1 MATAG
6 QSAVLD
12 GLESRPSRYERNR
25 RSTER
30 GAGPILL
37 MGGAAFAAAYVV
49 VGVAGSSVWGALL
62 AIGGSALVLL
72 GLKLVSLRS
81 S

>member
-6 QSAVLD
+6 QSAVLA
-12 GLESRPSRYERNR
+12 GLESRPSRFERNR

-30 GAGPILL
+30 DAGPILL
-37 MGGAAFAAAYVV
+37 MGGTAFAAAYVV
-49 VGVAGSSVWGALL
+49 VGVVGSSAWGAFL
-62 AIGGSALVLL
+62 AIGGCALVLL
-72 GLKLVSLRS
+72 GLKLVSRRS